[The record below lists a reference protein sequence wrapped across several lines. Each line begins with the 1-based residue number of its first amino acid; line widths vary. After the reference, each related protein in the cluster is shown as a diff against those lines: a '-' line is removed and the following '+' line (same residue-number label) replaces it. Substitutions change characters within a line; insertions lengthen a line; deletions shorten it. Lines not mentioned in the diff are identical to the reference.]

1 MTPRLT
7 WPQAL
12 AWRMERQ
19 LLGSV
24 EGADAVEVVRRLC
37 GVQAQVLSTAELAI
51 RVRSASAPPGVVAA
65 SVGDGRLV
73 RTWAMRGTLH
83 LLTPE
88 DGPAFLSLL
97 ASARIWEKPAWVR
110 WAGMTPAV
118 VAEMVDATREALDG
132 GALPRGELIAAITAR
147 PRLRHLAGPLHESW
161 GTALKPLAWQ
171 GELAFGPGQG
181 GRATFQRPAA
191 SPRWKGLPPIE
202 DAVPAALTAYLRAF
216 GPATP
221 ANFGAW
227 LSRGYLSKRRM
238 LGWWDS
244 VAHLMSQVEVDGEI
258 AYVLADDLDSLLATE
273 PVRGVRL
280 LPGFDQWVLGPG
292 TDDPHVV
299 PPGRRA
305 AVSRQSGWI
314 APLVVA
320 GGVVRGTWKLEG
332 DKVRIGWFAEAG
344 RPPRVA
350 LADEVARLSELVGR
364 RLSHETVEAPLT
376 DD

>member
-1 MTPRLT
+1 MTPRVT

-24 EGADAVEVVRRLC
+24 DGADAVEVVRRLC
-37 GVQAQVLSTAELAI
+37 GVQAQVPSIAELAI
-51 RVRSASAPPGVVAA
+51 RVRSSSAPPGVVAA
-65 SVGDGRLV
+65 AVADGRLI

-88 DGPAFLSLL
+88 EGGVLLSLL
-97 ASARIWEKPAWVR
+97 ASARIWEKPAWVK

-132 GALPRGELIAAITAR
+132 RALPRQELIAAITER
-147 PRLRHLAGPLHESW
+147 PGLRHLEGPLRESW

-171 GELAFGPGQG
+171 GELAFGPEDG

-191 SPRWKGLPPIE
+191 SPRWRGLPPIE
-202 DAVPAALTAYLRAF
+202 DAVPAAIAAYLRAF
-216 GPATP
+216 GPATL

-227 LSRGYLSKRRM
+227 LSRGYVSKRRM
-238 LGWWDS
+238 LGWWES
-244 VAHLMSQVEVDGEI
+244 AAHLMTQVEVDGEP
-258 AYVLADDLDSLLATE
+258 AYILAEDADSLMATK

-292 TDDPHVV
+292 TGDPHVV
-299 PPGRRA
+299 PPGRRP

-320 GGVVRGTWKLEG
+320 GGVVNGTWKLEG
-332 DKVRIGWFAEAG
+332 NTVSIDWFPEAG
-344 RPPRVA
+344 RPPRA
-350 LADEVARLSELVGR
+350 AIAEEVARLSVLMGHQ
-364 RLSHETVEAPLT
+364 LSQALRG
-376 DD
+376 